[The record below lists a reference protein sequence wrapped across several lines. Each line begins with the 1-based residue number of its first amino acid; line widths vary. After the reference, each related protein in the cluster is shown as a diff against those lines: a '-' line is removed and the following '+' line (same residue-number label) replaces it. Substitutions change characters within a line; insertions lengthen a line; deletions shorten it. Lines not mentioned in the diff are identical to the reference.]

1 MPDNPAFEPPNRG
14 FLDEFYSDPNLNPPI
29 DAAEPDVPAAQGAN
43 GGDGGAPNL
52 AGILDHVLPFD
63 LNEIKRLDQ
72 KAGRGLNLGLHF
84 YKRGAFAPEALKF
97 RGITVF
103 SARTGGGKT
112 LFATSLCA
120 HALATKPDYHAVF
133 LSLEESKAAI
143 SKRLLAAYLYYTEGA
158 KRENGTPL
166 DAISLDEVDRFI
178 HGERLQM
185 QEEID
190 DALLRGL
197 QPHDGRINDA
207 AIALSNRLTVLDIES
222 FDEARSAYAQSC
234 ADAARAEEFLKAWRA
249 DQSPTVKGMIAY
261 FRKKYDDK
269 VLFFVDY
276 AQRLHNDNVPIRS
289 GAAYKEIQ
297 AVMAD
302 LISEARQGAI
312 VFLAAQMNRE
322 GAKAS
327 GNKYAAEFYGAY
339 SELLREAADIEQA
352 AEMILYLTIDRDT
365 NRLNMRLLKYR
376 NGDADQAAS
385 VPIKWSVRAA
395 LLSQIDRPSL
405 IDPENKDQPR
415 KDETKAAYAADEQR
429 TQSSQ
434 GTLPRLSTEKKT
446 RRKANQA

>member
-1 MPDNPAFEPPNRG
+1 MPDNPSLGKPDQK
-14 FLDEFYSDPNLNPPI
+14 FLEEFYSDPNLNPPI
-29 DAAEPDVPAAQGAN
+29 DAAAPDVPVPKGAN
-43 GGDGGAPNL
+43 GGENGTPSLN
-52 AGILDHVLPFD
+52 GILDHVLPFD
-63 LNEIKRLDQ
+63 LAEIRRLDQ
-72 KAGRGLNLGLHF
+72 KAGRGIDLGLHF
-84 YKRGAFAPEALKF
+84 YKREGLAPGHLRF

-103 SARTGGGKT
+103 AARTGGGKT

-120 HALATKPDYHAVF
+120 HALVTKPDYHAVF

-143 SKRLLAAYLYYTEGA
+143 SKRLLAAYLYYTESTQQ
-158 KRENGTPL
+158 EPSL
-166 DAISLDEVDRFI
+166 PFDPISLDEVDRHI
-178 HGERLQM
+178 HGERLQI

-190 DALLRGL
+190 DALRRGI
-197 QPHDGRINDA
+197 QPRDGRINEA
-207 AIALSNRLTVLDIES
+207 AAALSDRLTVLDIES
-222 FDEARSAYAQSC
+222 FDEARNAYAQTRE
-234 ADAARAEEFLKAWRA
+234 DAAKAEEFLKVWRA
-249 DQSPTVKGMIAY
+249 DQSATVKGMIAY
-261 FRKKYDDK
+261 FRQKYDDK

-276 AQRLHNDNVPIRS
+276 AQRLHNDDVPVRG

-385 VPIKWSVRAA
+385 APIRWSVRAA
-395 LLSQIDRPSL
+395 LLSQIDKPSL
-405 IDPENKDQPR
+405 IDPENKDKGR
-415 KDETKAAYAADEQR
+415 STNLSAADADQQEQNV
-429 TQSSQ
+429 Q
-434 GTLPRLSTEKKT
+434 GSLPRLSTEKKS
-446 RRKANQA
+446 RRKADRP